1 MTAWGKI
8 AFDPNIT
15 TKIKANVTDS
25 VTFFK
30 MEADIMLKNRKI
42 SYKVYLALLP
52 LVLLLSLFFAGV
64 FSYEDTDLFNIP
76 DKLVMLSKHFWE
88 FKRYFNKYTLQCLG
102 WGICIWV
109 FLCYYIMDKM
119 RNWQSHIAYGSED
132 WGDAEDITKRRASK
146 DESLNR
152 IISKNLKIDTQGDG
166 KASNN
171 NMVVVASSGKFK
183 TTSVVVPNLLA
194 GGANKIVLDVKGELM
209 KKYGLYLIEKGYTVR
224 CLNLKYPEQSDR
236 YNPFA
241 YIETEEDIIKLIAN
255 IQKSLT
261 PPDAMKGDPFWDDGV
276 ALYLQSVF
284 YYEWWYA
291 KKEGRVGT
299 FNNVLK
305 LVNLEAQKD
314 LSKPVEKGKQPVTM
328 LQTKMDELAEEDGS
342 DNPAVR
348 DYRKLK
354 DGAAETVRSIIII
367 ANAKLKLCETKAL
380 KRIFEEDD
388 MHINEFATGV
398 GGTLKKNTKNKLII
412 FLCVDDSDTSYN
424 FVCSMLYSQSLTILM
439 RMADNDFD
447 GSLPIALELWLDEF
461 YAGARPADCAQLMGV
476 IRSRNISMIPILQSI
491 SQLKDLYQGEKA
503 EIIHDNVPIFWFGGC
518 GQGAIETQKA
528 ISELLGKST
537 VDIASDGSNGNNRS
551 NNYQKTGRELMT
563 PAEVKN
569 MDKHNCVVFLED
581 ERPIFDRKSLPW
593 ENNPLYDHAMQL
605 NKKSGVN
612 GYVVE
617 PKSMIDPH
625 TGEYVT
631 IKNSTNI
638 EETTKLPAGAKT
650 IDIYSDEF
658 LHMNFNKK
666 EPSDGEV
673 SEEIKK
679 LYAINKSVE
688 QKSKKRKDTT
698 KQNINENVTESVTLN
713 PDTNDVMDKMDDIT
727 NDMTGIPETI
737 EDGIINCFS
746 NMNESQRELIQTA
759 IENGMPDMLIRR
771 MFTMNYEKMKQ
782 LFDSY
787 FAV

>member
-1 MTAWGKI
+1 
-8 AFDPNIT
+8 
-15 TKIKANVTDS
+15 
-25 VTFFK
+25 
-30 MEADIMLKNRKI
+30 MLKNRKI

-52 LVLLLSLFFAGV
+52 IVLLFSLFFAGV
-64 FSYEDTDLFNIP
+64 FSYEDTNLLNIP
-76 DKLVMLSKHFWE
+76 DKLVILSKHFWE

-132 WGDAEDITKRRASK
+132 WGDAKDVTKRRASK

-171 NMVVVASSGKFK
+171 NMVVIASSGKFK

-209 KKYGLYLIEKGYTVR
+209 KKYGLYLMEKGYTVR
-224 CLNLKYPEQSDR
+224 CLNLKYPQLSDR

-284 YYEWWYA
+284 YYEWYYA
-291 KKEGRVGT
+291 KKEGRAGT

-314 LSKPVEKGKQPVTM
+314 LSKPVEKGKQPVTI
-328 LQTKMDELAEEDGS
+328 LQTKMDELADEDS
-342 DNPAVR
+342 PDNPAVR

-354 DGAAETVRSIIII
+354 DGAAETVRSIIVIT
-367 ANAKLKLCETKAL
+367 NAKLKLCETKAL

-388 MHINEFATGV
+388 MHLKEFATGV
-398 GGTLKKNTKNKLII
+398 GGTLEKPNKNKLII

-424 FVCSMLYSQSLTILM
+424 FVCSMLYSQALTILM

-447 GSLPIALELWLDEF
+447 GSLPTALELWLDEF
-461 YAGARPADCAQLMGV
+461 YAGARPADCAQLIGV
-476 IRSRNISMIPILQSI
+476 IRSRNISMIPILQST

-503 EIIHDNVPIFWFGGC
+503 EIIHDNVPIFYFGGC

-537 VDIASDGSNGNNRS
+537 VDIASDGNNGNNRS

-563 PAEVKN
+563 PAEVKK
-569 MDKHNCVVFLED
+569 MDKHNCIIFLED
-581 ERPIFDRKSLPW
+581 EQPILDRKALPW
-593 ENNPLYDHAMQL
+593 EDNPLFDHAMQL
-605 NKKSGVN
+605 NKESGVN
-612 GYVVE
+612 GYVVK

-625 TGEYVT
+625 TGDYVT
-631 IKNSTNI
+631 INNSTNI
-638 EETTKLPAGAKT
+638 EETTKLPDAAKT

-658 LHMNFNKK
+658 LHMNFETKDV
-666 EPSDGEV
+666 SDQDV
-673 SEEIKK
+673 SEEIKR
-679 LYAINKSVE
+679 LYAINESV
-688 QKSKKRKDTT
+688 KSKAEKRQTRKDS
-698 KQNINENVTESVTLN
+698 INKNVTESVTSEN
-713 PDTNDVMDKMDDIT
+713 SNTDKMDKIDNKDTSNDIP
-727 NDMTGIPETI
+727 DSI
-737 EDGIINCFS
+737 EDGIIQYFS
-746 NMNESQRELIQTA
+746 HMNENQRELIQAA
-759 IENGMPDMLIRR
+759 IENGMPDMFIRR
-771 MFTMNYEKMKQ
+771 MFRMNYEKMKQ
-782 LFDSY
+782 YYDSY
-787 FAV
+787 FVE

>member
-1 MTAWGKI
+1 
-8 AFDPNIT
+8 
-15 TKIKANVTDS
+15 
-25 VTFFK
+25 
-30 MEADIMLKNRKI
+30 MLKNRKI

-52 LVLLLSLFFAGV
+52 IVLLFSLFFAGV
-64 FSYEDTDLFNIP
+64 FSYEDTNLLNIP
-76 DKLVMLSKHFWE
+76 DKLVILSKHFWE

-132 WGDAEDITKRRASK
+132 WGDAKDVTKRRASK

-171 NMVVVASSGKFK
+171 NMVVIASSGKFK

-209 KKYGLYLIEKGYTVR
+209 KKYGLYLMEKGYTVR
-224 CLNLKYPEQSDR
+224 CLNLKYPQLSDR

-261 PPDAMKGDPFWDDGV
+261 PPDAMKGEPFWDDGV

-284 YYEWWYA
+284 YYEWYYA
-291 KKEGRVGT
+291 KKEGRAGT

-328 LQTKMDELAEEDGS
+328 LQTKMDELADEDS
-342 DNPAVR
+342 PDNPAVR

-367 ANAKLKLCETKAL
+367 TNAKLKLCETKAL

-388 MHINEFATGV
+388 MHLKEFATGV
-398 GGTLKKNTKNKLII
+398 GGTLEKPNKNKLII

-424 FVCSMLYSQSLTILM
+424 FVCSMLYSQALTILM

-447 GSLPIALELWLDEF
+447 GSLPTALELWLDEF
-461 YAGARPADCAQLMGV
+461 YAGARPADCAQLIGV
-476 IRSRNISMIPILQSI
+476 IRSRNISMIPILQST

-503 EIIHDNVPIFWFGGC
+503 EIIHDNVPIFYFGGC

-537 VDIASDGSNGNNRS
+537 VDIASDGNNGNNRS

-563 PAEVKN
+563 PAEVKK
-569 MDKHNCVVFLED
+569 MDKHNCIIFLED
-581 ERPIFDRKSLPW
+581 EQPILDRKALPW
-593 ENNPLYDHAMQL
+593 EDNPLFDHAMQL
-605 NKKSGVN
+605 NKESGVN
-612 GYVVE
+612 GYVVK

-625 TGEYVT
+625 TGDYVT
-631 IKNSTNI
+631 INNSTNI
-638 EETTKLPAGAKT
+638 EETTKLPDAAKT

-658 LHMNFNKK
+658 LHMNFETKDV
-666 EPSDGEV
+666 SDQDV
-673 SEEIKK
+673 SEEIKR
-679 LYAINKSVE
+679 LYAINESV
-688 QKSKKRKDTT
+688 KSKAEKRQTRKDS
-698 KQNINENVTESVTLN
+698 INKNVTESVTSEN
-713 PDTNDVMDKMDDIT
+713 SNTDKMDKIDNKDTSNDIP
-727 NDMTGIPETI
+727 DSI
-737 EDGIINCFS
+737 EDGIIQYFS
-746 NMNESQRELIQTA
+746 HMNENQRELIQAA
-759 IENGMPDMLIRR
+759 IENGMPDMFIRR
-771 MFTMNYEKMKQ
+771 MFRMNYEKMKQ
-782 LFDSY
+782 YYDSY
-787 FAV
+787 FVE

>member
-1 MTAWGKI
+1 
-8 AFDPNIT
+8 
-15 TKIKANVTDS
+15 
-25 VTFFK
+25 
-30 MEADIMLKNRKI
+30 MLKNRKI

-52 LVLLLSLFFAGV
+52 IVLLFSLFFAGV
-64 FSYEDTDLFNIP
+64 FSYEDTNLLNIP
-76 DKLVMLSKHFWE
+76 DKLVILSKHFWE

-152 IISKNLKIDTQGDG
+152 IISKNLRIDTQGDG

-183 TTSVVVPNLLA
+183 TTSVVVPNLLE
-194 GGANKIVLDVKGELM
+194 GGANKVILDVKGEIM
-209 KKYGLYLIEKGYTVR
+209 KKYGLYLIEKGFTLR
-224 CLNLKYPEQSDR
+224 CLNLKYPQLSDR
-236 YNPFA
+236 YNPCK
-241 YIETEEDIIKLIAN
+241 YLETEEDIIKLIAN
-255 IQKSLT
+255 IHKSLDK
-261 PPDAMKGDPFWDDGV
+261 PDAMKGDQFWDDGV
-276 ALYLQSVF
+276 DFYLQSIF
-284 YYEWWYA
+284 YYEWYQS
-291 KKEGRVGT
+291 KKDNRKAL
-299 FNNVLK
+299 FNNVLS
-305 LVNLEAQKD
+305 LVNDEAKID
-314 LSKPVEKGKQPVTM
+314 ETIPVEKGQKPITE
-328 LQTKMDELAEEDGS
+328 LQKKMDALAKEDS
-342 DNPAVR
+342 PDNPAVR

-354 DGAAETVRSIIII
+354 NGATETVRSILIIT
-367 ANAKLKLCETKAL
+367 NAKLKLCQTKAL

-388 MHINEFATGV
+388 MNIKEFATGV
-398 GGTLKKNTKNKLII
+398 GGTLEKPTKNKLII
-412 FLCVDDSDTSYN
+412 FLCVDDSDQSYN
-424 FVCSMLYSQSLTILM
+424 FVCSMLYSQASTILM

-447 GSLPIALELWLDEF
+447 GKLPIPLEMWLDEF

-476 IRSRNISMIPILQSI
+476 IRSRNISMIPILQSV
-491 SQLKDLYQGEKA
+491 SQLKDLYQGDKA

-537 VDIASDGSNGNNRS
+537 VDISSDGYNGNNRS

-581 ERPIFDRKSLPW
+581 ERPVFDRKALPW

-605 NKKSGVN
+605 NKESGVS

-625 TGEYVT
+625 TGDYVT
-631 IKNSTNI
+631 INNSKNI
-638 EETTKLPAGAKT
+638 EETTQLPEAAKT

-666 EPSDGEV
+666 EPSDEDV

-688 QKSKKRKDTT
+688 QKSKKRKAKA
-698 KQNINENVTESVTLN
+698 KQNMNENVTNSVTFGSN
-713 PDTNDVMDKMDDIT
+713 TSDMIDKMDIKNTMADV
-727 NDMTGIPETI
+727 PKTI
-737 EDGIINCFS
+737 EDGIITYFS
-746 NMNESQRELIQTA
+746 NMDENQRELIQTA

-771 MFTMNYEKMKQ
+771 MFIMDYEKMKQ
-782 LFDSY
+782 FYDSY
-787 FAV
+787 FAA